1 MREYKKMRGI
11 SASLYSIVYALRLLG
26 LEPRGGEP
34 SQKRGKIFFCIT
46 VFFVLMNCGVDE
58 KIGYI

>member
-1 MREYKKMRGI
+1 MRGI